1 MTDTLIKI
9 IYLVLFIILTRAL
22 VGFAKKPIVRTC
34 GVYESCD
41 LYGGVITVEE
51 GAITCTVK
59 KE

>member
-1 MTDTLIKI
+1 MTENLIRI
-9 IYLVLFIILTRAL
+9 IYLVLFIIL
-22 VGFAKKPIVRTC
+22 VRNAVDFMKRPVITTC